1 VSFSVSIA
9 DTGASVDVISGM
21 LDAIYALDRP
31 DFAKYEPDLGIL
43 MDAAKASGD
52 IEHLIV
58 IGNGGSVTTLKG
70 LRWLAPAWEGR
81 LHIIDT
87 LDPSYL
93 LRVKEA
99 IGGKRAHVLAISKSG
114 RNMNALESLTLFKGI
129 PTTLVTAR
137 TRSPLAQL
145 AKANRWSI
153 VEVPDNIAGRFSGR
167 TASALLPA
175 AILGIDI
182 KSVSDG
188 IGAAYKNAAEEKALL
203 DLSGAI
209 YLKERVGL
217 RTLFIPVY
225 SRTFAGFN
233 DLVTQ
238 MMHETLSK
246 DRKGLT
252 ALCFEGPEVQHH
264 TNQRILDGPEDVV
277 SLFVTREGNEGPKIS
292 WDGPEGDVM
301 LGEKY
306 LNEVGGYT
314 LGKAFRSEYEGVM
327 GHMRELKMPFANLLM
342 KGEGPFE
349 LGEYVGIWHY
359 LAYYFALLRK
369 VNPFDQPA
377 VEKAKEIG
385 MALRLR

>member
-1 VSFSVSIA
+1 MAFTTSIT
-9 DTGASVDVISGM
+9 DTGASVDVISG
-21 LDAIYALDRP
+21 LIDSIYATERP
-31 DFAKYEPDLGIL
+31 DFSKYEPDLAPIRE
-43 MDAAKASGD
+43 AAKAAD
-52 IEHLIV
+52 EAEHLIV
-58 IGNGGSVTTLKG
+58 IGNGGSITTLKG
-70 LRWLAPAWEGR
+70 LRWLAPGWEGR

-87 LDPSYL
+87 LDPAYL
-93 LRVKEA
+93 LRVKKA
-99 IGGKRAHVLAISKSG
+99 IEGKRAHVVAISKSG
-114 RNMNALESLTLFKGI
+114 RNMNVLESLTVFKGI
-129 PTTLVTAR
+129 PSTVVTAR
-137 TRSPLAQL
+137 TRSILGQI
-145 AKANRWSI
+145 AKANKWRI
-153 VEVPDNIAGRFSGR
+153 VEVPENIAGRFSGR

-175 AILGIDI
+175 SILGIDI
-182 KSVSDG
+182 KAVSDG
-188 IGAAYKNAAEEKALL
+188 IGAAYKNAAGEKALL

-225 SRTFAGFN
+225 SKAYAGFN

-264 TNQRILDGPEDVV
+264 TNQRILDGPEDVMT
-277 SLFVTREGNEGPKIS
+277 LFITKEGEEGPTIKWEGS
-292 WDGPEGDVM
+292 EGDLM

-306 LNEVGGYT
+306 LNEIGGYS

-327 GHMRELKMPFANLLM
+327 GHMREMKMPFGNIVM
-342 KGEGPFE
+342 RGEGPFE
-349 LGEYVGIWHY
+349 FGEYIGIWHY